1 MSVKPELA
9 FDVCWVGGSYGRRYR
24 QQTVQK

>member
-1 MSVKPELA
+1 MGVKPELA
-9 FDVCWVGGSYGRRYR
+9 FDVRWAGRTYGCRYR

>member
-1 MSVKPELA
+1 MGVKPELA
-9 FDVCWVGGSYGRRYR
+9 FDVCWAGRTYGRRYR

>member
-9 FDVCWVGGSYGRRYR
+9 FDVCWAGRTYGRRYR
-24 QQTVQK
+24 QQTVRG

>member
-1 MSVKPELA
+1 MGVKPELA
-9 FDVCWVGGSYGRRYR
+9 FDVCWVGRSYGRRYR